1 MLDFLHIFSHQT
13 LKASPVTHHS
23 TDVETEPPESRG
35 YLSEICPRE
44 CRHSFL
50 GWSDFG
56 VDSEPLI
63 VWRHKD
69 AALLSQRLP
78 GGGDSENAG
87 QNSGFCKRKCPGGAP
102 FQVQKL
108 AEEVWERNVADVTD
122 SQTLIT
128 RLQGLMHRCP
138 RLWHG
143 SPGTVPFP
151 RSPAPRGRA
160 PIPEFRLL
168 GSRLCGQSSRW
179 HLGVCPGVTTRSDG
193 NRGRCHLSAVSRD
206 ASDPKLRRS
215 GLPKLGSSCR

>member
-1 MLDFLHIFSHQT
+1 MPQ
-13 LKASPVTHHS
+13 
-23 TDVETEPPESRG
+23 
-35 YLSEICPRE
+35 RE

-102 FQVQKL
+102 L
-108 AEEVWERNVADVTD
+108 SGAETEVWERKVAVHRLTD
-122 SQTLIT
+122 ARSQA
-128 RLQGLMHRCP
+128 QGLMHRCP

-151 RSPAPRGRA
+151 RSPRPRGRA

-179 HLGVCPGVTTRSDG
+179 HLGVCPGVTTKEAMATEAAATFLQSPGMPLTRSCGDQG
-193 NRGRCHLSAVSRD
+193 
-206 ASDPKLRRS
+206 
-215 GLPKLGSSCR
+215 CRKAGFQL